1 MHHHR
6 SITEWLRGEMSS
18 ADLLSYLDYLPETS
32 AFKTWAERGGEWPA
46 EQVVQVRIANELMA
60 ARADGKGYTP
70 EWIQTPG
77 DMQAEE
83 EREAARMSAWRQA
96 QDELMGKARRRRKAV
111 S

>member
-1 MHHHR
+1 
-6 SITEWLRGEMSS
+6 MSS
-18 ADLLSYLDYLPETS
+18 AELLGFLDYLPDKS
-32 AFKTWAERGGEWPA
+32 AFKTWAERGGEWPP

-70 EWIQTPG
+70 DWILTPG

-83 EREAARMSAWRQA
+83 EREAARMAMWRQA
-96 QDELMGKARRRRKAV
+96 QDELMGKTRKRRKVV